1 MRYER
6 KYRQEQTVLQVV
18 EQCVR
23 LHPLG
28 FKALHPPRWVNNLYF
43 DTPDLQFFEDNV
55 VGAPQRLK
63 YRLRWYGRPFEQ
75 IQSPVLEIKIKDN
88 MVGSKRSLP
97 LPAGIYST
105 KDLPVLT
112 HRCRELAGLGME
124 LQPLLFNSYYRS
136 YWGASASPFRLTID
150 SQLQFGAYRPLPK
163 PSLAYRDEAIIVE
176 VKYDAEHDAQSEFVL
191 QHLPFRLSKNSKYVT
206 GINFILGA

>member
-1 MRYER
+1 
-6 KYRQEQTVLQVV
+6 
-18 EQCVR
+18 
-23 LHPLG
+23 
-28 FKALHPPRWVNNLYF
+28 VNNLYF
-43 DTPDLQFFEDNV
+43 DTPGLQFFEDNV

-63 YRLRWYGRPFEQ
+63 YRLRWYGRPFER

-97 LPAGIYST
+97 LPSST
-105 KDLPVLT
+105 YHATDLPELAQ
-112 HRCRELAGLGME
+112 RCREMAGLGPA

-136 YWGASASPFRLTID
+136 YWGAAASPFRLTID

-176 VKYDAEHDAQSEFVL
+176 VKYDAEHDEQSAFVL

-206 GINFILGA
+206 GVNFVLGS